1 MTSKEFVI
9 WLKGFI
15 AGSNN
20 YNLTPQGWAT
30 LQEELDKVQDYE
42 IDAIIDDGGIS
53 NLIKNKK
60 TPPCVGHEL
69 ASWDEEE
76 NSKRMD
82 VIGQNGNEG
91 LHYDKID

>member
-9 WLKGFI
+9 WLKGCI

-60 TPPCVGHEL
+60 TPPCAGHEL